1 MANAQSSTKA
11 KERRKRPL
19 LLALLLLAAAL
30 VAGALLIP
38 LEQLSKSERGGV
50 DLCPANAGSAT
61 LLLDLRKPLHKAAP
75 SALLRQLSR
84 DLSIG
89 TELQVFTLS
98 GDARAPRRFVQRLCK
113 PYDNADLTIQ
123 TAKDQRQGVRDCD
136 DPPAQLPRQLR
147 DAVAAFCSQREA
159 LAVRIDHLS
168 KEAPQASPVVN
179 AYLIEALEETKR
191 TFADRPKPWSLYLF
205 SDMLQHAAWYSHLDL
220 DWTQWRFAD
229 FEPLRNARQPPLPL
243 LAAAADLRVKVFY
256 LPRQGLTEPARQ
268 RRAHQGFWR
277 TYFSGAGLVFEDA
290 SPLPAYSALP
300 LMRGLA
306 EDASPQE
313 LELLERQR
321 EETEVLLARM
331 AQERAAL
338 DEQRR
343 EDVANEQQRTAREAE
358 LRRLEQAVAAARQ
371 RQQELDASEAVAAE
385 RVDAPSP
392 PTSPP
397 AESTEEVVAAEP
409 APPAETEEAVAA
421 EPDPSAETEE
431 AVAAGPD
438 PSAELALATAQ
449 PVDGPTAPSRPDA
462 VALAPADPAAP
473 GPCAATLKPQFLTLL
488 ETDSYPG
495 NQRVHY
501 GAGVIAVR
509 YTLSDDGLTLDEE
522 VVLQR
527 DQSSAARPAFLDALA
542 EDTVASVRAWE
553 FEFENADSSSCSKR
567 QQQTA
572 TFTYRSQ
579 CVGTPVPSCRTVQ
592 SDVAI
597 RSAP

>member
-11 KERRKRPL
+11 KERGKRPL
-19 LLALLLLAAAL
+19 LLALLLLVAAL

-38 LEQLSKSERGGV
+38 MEQFSKSERGGA
-50 DLCPANAGSAT
+50 DLCLANAGSAT

-147 DAVAAFCSQREA
+147 DAVTAFCSQREA

-300 LMRGLA
+300 LMRSLA

-321 EETEVLLARM
+321 EETELLLARM

-371 RQQELDASEAVAAE
+371 RQQELDASEAVAA
-385 RVDAPSP
+385 
-392 PTSPP
+392 
-397 AESTEEVVAAEP
+397 
-409 APPAETEEAVAA
+409 
-421 EPDPSAETEE
+421 
-431 AVAAGPD
+431 GPD

-449 PVDGPTAPSRPDA
+449 PVDGPTAPSQPDA

-488 ETDSYPG
+488 EADSYPG

-527 DQSSAARPAFLDALA
+527 DQSSATRPAFLDALA

-553 FEFENADSSSCSKR
+553 FEFENVDSSSCSKR

-592 SDVAI
+592 SDVAV

>member
-11 KERRKRPL
+11 KERGKRPL

-38 LEQLSKSERGGV
+38 VEQFSKNERGGA
-50 DLCPANAGSAT
+50 DLCPANASSAT

-147 DAVAAFCSQREA
+147 DAVTAFCSQREA

-300 LMRGLA
+300 LMRGLE

-321 EETEVLLARM
+321 EETELLVARM

-343 EDVANEQQRTAREAE
+343 EDVANEQQRTAREVE

-371 RQQELDASEAVAAE
+371 RQQELDAS
-385 RVDAPSP
+385 
-392 PTSPP
+392 
-397 AESTEEVVAAEP
+397 
-409 APPAETEEAVAA
+409 
-421 EPDPSAETEE
+421 E

-449 PVDGPTAPSRPDA
+449 PVDGPTAPSQPDA

-488 ETDSYPG
+488 EADSYPG

-527 DQSSAARPAFLDALA
+527 DQSSATRPAFLDALA

-553 FEFENADSSSCSKR
+553 FEFENVDSSSCSKR

-592 SDVAI
+592 SDVAV